1 MQTVALQA
9 VVLKNSIFIGKT
21 IDINSSSCYYNYR
34 KEVKRVRRKK
44 KKKPTKYSIDWPQT
58 LVGALVDLIV
68 GTALILIAK
77 LLE

>member
-1 MQTVALQA
+1 M
-9 VVLKNSIFIGKT
+9 
-21 IDINSSSCYYNYR
+21 
-34 KEVKRVRRKK
+34 KRRK